1 MIGTINAANFILE
14 RMVIMS
20 ERNHNLRESLILA
33 GIQELNRKGIQGF
46 SLRSAAEACGV
57 SCAAPYR
64 HFKDKKEFMAAI
76 IDYVNDIWAARQEEI
91 LTECDDTLRQ
101 QIISIILGYIRF
113 IMENPQYRAIL
124 MLKDQDF
131 DNLYH
136 KKRTQFGSLSQTLNA
151 QLLAASGYTPEVWER
166 KLMMVRALIFG
177 MVFLY
182 DAGEFEY
189 NEKTM
194 EHIRYTLNREF
205 DLP

>member
-1 MIGTINAANFILE
+1 
-14 RMVIMS
+14 MS
-20 ERNHNLRESLILA
+20 ERNSNLRESLILA
-33 GIQELNRKGIQGF
+33 GIQELNNKGLQGF
-46 SLRSAAEACGV
+46 SLRSVAEACGV

-76 IDYVNDIWAARQEEI
+76 IDYVNELWAARQEEI
-91 LTECDDTLRQ
+91 LAGCENVLRK
-101 QIISIILGYIRF
+101 QILEIVMGYIRF
-113 IMENPQYRAIL
+113 LMENPQYRAIL

-136 KKRTQFGSLSQTLNA
+136 KKRTQFGSLTQTLNA
-151 QLLAASGYTPEVWER
+151 QLFAASGYTPETWER
-166 KLMMVRALIFG
+166 KLMMVRATIFG

-189 NEKTM
+189 NEKTLGYV
-194 EHIRYTLNREF
+194 RYTLDREF